1 MYCLNAVGR
10 GEGVKKGLK
19 SAVILKVSPLAGKT
33 YSERSKF
40 ASSSY
45 QNTFYNR
52 QLIAPFKS
60 WQSRHFHAM
69 PPGVSHF
76 IILSIVCGAICSDK
90 SGARV
95 FYSLHTSSSRRCMGL
110 LWNIEH
116 LNLLLYQRRHM
127 ETRPKRS
134 GFIILNFI
142 QANERA
148 KRACIILRNCKSR
161 NYPLLTLVSY
171 STYDI
176 YLHWGYRNK
185 YRKLCRLTN

>member
-1 MYCLNAVGR
+1 MLA
-10 GEGVKKGLK
+10 
-19 SAVILKVSPLAGKT
+19 APLAGKI
-33 YSERSKF
+33 YSERNRF

-52 QLIAPFKS
+52 QLITPFKS

-76 IILSIVCGAICSDK
+76 IILGIVCGAICSDK

-161 NYPLLTLVSY
+161 NYPLLTLVSC
-171 STYDI
+171 TYFRI
-176 YLHWGYRNK
+176 GYLFTLGLSK
-185 YRKLCRLTN
+185 

>member
-1 MYCLNAVGR
+1 MLA
-10 GEGVKKGLK
+10 
-19 SAVILKVSPLAGKT
+19 APLAGKI
-33 YSERSKF
+33 YSERNRF

-52 QLIAPFKS
+52 QLITPFKS

-76 IILSIVCGAICSDK
+76 IILGIVCGAICSDK

-95 FYSLHTSSSRRCMGL
+95 FYSLHTSSSRSIGL
-110 LWNIEH
+110 LWNIEQWA
-116 LNLLLYQRRHM
+116 NLLLYQRRHM

-161 NYPLLTLVSY
+161 NYPLLTFVSY
-171 STYDI
+171 STFFRFW
-176 YLHWGYRNK
+176 YLFTWGYRK
-185 YRKLCRLTN
+185 SK

>member
-1 MYCLNAVGR
+1 MLA
-10 GEGVKKGLK
+10 
-19 SAVILKVSPLAGKT
+19 APLAGKI
-33 YSERSKF
+33 YSERNRF

-52 QLIAPFKS
+52 QLITPFKS

-76 IILSIVCGAICSDK
+76 IILGIVCGAICSDK

-95 FYSLHTSSSRRCMGL
+95 FYSLHTSSTRRCMGL

-142 QANERA
+142 QAKVMHKTCLYHFTQLLVKKLSSPHTCFMYVLQTLISIYAGAIEIN
-148 KRACIILRNCKSR
+148 IGNCVGQW
-161 NYPLLTLVSY
+161 L
-171 STYDI
+171 I
-176 YLHWGYRNK
+176 NK
-185 YRKLCRLTN
+185 ENVF

>member
-1 MYCLNAVGR
+1 
-10 GEGVKKGLK
+10 
-19 SAVILKVSPLAGKT
+19 
-33 YSERSKF
+33 
-40 ASSSY
+40 
-45 QNTFYNR
+45 
-52 QLIAPFKS
+52 
-60 WQSRHFHAM
+60 M

-76 IILSIVCGAICSDK
+76 IILGIVCGAICSDK

-176 YLHWGYRNK
+176 YLHWGYRNE
-185 YRKLCRLTN
+185 YRKLCRTVTYKLGKCFLRRQDNTDDVSELALAFCFSKGCNRIFEYVLTCHKFSQMCWGYFGI